1 MKITFPVE
9 LMNKLFSLANVTG
22 VSPAKLT
29 VLSVQEYVDN
39 YNNKENTTSD
49 SKSDNDRN

>member
-9 LMNKLFSLANVTG
+9 LMNKIFSLAKNTG
-22 VSPAKLT
+22 VSPAKIT

-39 YNNKENTTSD
+39 YNNKENTISD
-49 SKSDNDRN
+49 SEDFTRD